1 MRKTSAVSAAP
12 VRLRRW
18 QREALEQYVETNPKD
33 FLASATP
40 GAGKTTFALTLAQRL
55 MAAKIVDQIIVV
67 APTDHLRTQWAV
79 AAEKAGILLDPTL
92 KNANATVPDFA
103 QGYVTT
109 YAQVAGNPLVHRRR
123 VELKRSLVILDE
135 VHHAGD
141 GLSWGEA
148 VLEAFTPATRRLC
161 LTGTPFR
168 TRPEEQIPFVRYE
181 IENEELIC
189 IPDYLYSYSD
199 ALADRVVR
207 PVVFAAYSGVSR
219 WRDSAG
225 QVLAASLSE
234 AGSKKTEDAAW
245 RTALNPRGKWIPH
258 VIAAAD
264 ARLTDLRDSGMPDAG
279 ALMLAT
285 DQESAKAYAKLIKQ
299 VTGHTAVVAVSED
312 PQSSKKIA
320 RFANGTSRWIVAVR
334 QVSEGVDIARL
345 ACLLYATSYRTS
357 LFFAQAIGRVVR
369 ARGPHESATVFLPA
383 VRPLLEHAAAMEAE
397 RARGTKLR
405 KAKEEELLGEGD
417 GMGGV
422 EDKEGSATIEALDAE
437 AEFAHVLAS
446 GRAITEFDEL
456 DADEANYLGLPGLF
470 TPEQT
475 AALLAARD
483 AELRKQQTQILIAD
497 GEGNP
502 SSWQTIADLRREVHS
517 LVGQFAAR
525 TKNPHAKIHVAVR
538 EAVPGPPSS
547 VADLDI
553 LERRRDW
560 LLAKL
565 HR

>member
-1 MRKTSAVSAAP
+1 MQKKSVVSQGP

-18 QREALEQYVETNPKD
+18 QREALDQYIEANPKD

-55 MAAKIVDQIIVV
+55 MAAKIVDQVVVV

-79 AAEKAGILLDPTL
+79 AAENAGIMLDPTL
-92 KNANATVPDFA
+92 KNANATVPAFA

-148 VLEAFTPATRRLC
+148 VLEAFSPATRRLC

-189 IPDYLYSYSD
+189 LPDYLYSYSD

-320 RFANGTSRWIVAVR
+320 RFAKGTSRWIVAVR

-383 VRPLLEHAAAMEAE
+383 VRPLLEHAAAMESE

-405 KAKEEELLGEGD
+405 KAKEDESLDGGDAASEEKD
-417 GMGGV
+417 
-422 EDKEGSATIEALDAE
+422 GSARIEALDAE

-483 AELRKQQTQILIAD
+483 AELRKQQTQILIPNEETNA
-497 GEGNP
+497 
-502 SSWQTIADLRREVHS
+502 SSWQAIADLRREVHS
-517 LVGQFAAR
+517 LVGQYAAR

>member
-1 MRKTSAVSAAP
+1 MGNKVSTP
-12 VRLRRW
+12 QPRLRKW
-18 QREALEQYVETNPKD
+18 QRDALNQYFRENPKD

-40 GAGKTTFALTLAQRL
+40 GAGKTTFALTLAKRL
-55 MAAKIVDQIIVV
+55 MTDRVVDQVVVV
-67 APTDHLRTQWAV
+67 APTDHLRTQWAE
-79 AAEKAGILLDPTL
+79 AAQAFGMTLDPTL
-92 KNANATVPDFA
+92 KNNSAAIPDYA
-103 QGYVTT
+103 AGYVTT
-109 YAQVAGNPLVHRRR
+109 YAQVAGNSLLHRRR
-123 VELKRSLVILDE
+123 VELKRTLVILDE

-141 GLSWGEA
+141 GLSWGDA
-148 VLEAFTPATRRLC
+148 VREAFGPASRRIS

-168 TRPEEQIPFVRYE
+168 TKPEEQIPFVAYA
-181 IENEELIC
+181 IEDDEMVCL
-189 IPDYLYSYSD
+189 PDYLYSYAD

-245 RTALNPRGKWIPH
+245 RTALNPNGRWIPH

-285 DQESAKAYAKLIKQ
+285 DQESAKAYAAIIKK

-312 PQSSKKIA
+312 PNSGKKIA
-320 RFANGTSRWIVAVR
+320 RFAKGTERWIVAVR

-357 LFFAQAIGRVVR
+357 LFFAQAVGRVVR
-369 ARGPHESATVFLPA
+369 SRAPHESATVFLPA
-383 VRPLLEHAAAMEAE
+383 VRPLLEHAAAMESD

-405 KAKEEELLGEGD
+405 QARLAEGPDDAADGLTEDDVERLG
-417 GMGGV
+417 
-422 EDKEGSATIEALDAE
+422 SSIEALGAE

-446 GRAITEFDEL
+446 GRAITEFDSL
-456 DADEANYLGLPGLF
+456 DPDEANFIGLPGLL

-483 AELRKQQTQILIAD
+483 AELRKRQATLVMD
-497 GEGNP
+497 TGEQSAP
-502 SSWQTIADLRREVHS
+502 WLLIADLRREVHG
-517 LVGQFAAR
+517 LVGQLAAR
-525 TKNPHAKIHVAVR
+525 WRKPHATIHVAVR
-538 EAVPGPPSS
+538 EAVPGPASS
-547 VADLDI
+547 VADKET
-553 LERRRDW
+553 LEKRRDW
-560 LLAKL
+560 LLSKL